1 MTDSKTE
8 SKNGQVAWKQSSEY
22 SKNLQRN
29 SFFCLFFFFGT
40 KKKKTIILFLGSDT
54 GKFLYTSQDQVTL
67 EI

>member
-1 MTDSKTE
+1 MAKWHENKVVNILKIYKET
-8 SKNGQVAWKQSSEY
+8 
-22 SKNLQRN
+22 L
-29 SFFCLFFFFGT
+29 SFAYFFFFLAP